1 LKRSLAKTLKSI
13 MRIHNLS
20 YILLLS
26 FLLGGYSTQAQ
37 NISSSVLQ
45 SDNYERA
52 FPEPYYDSIKDEWIH
67 PPYTDPSTGIVYE
80 FQEIYADRDPY
91 MGEYLY
97 CYDDKIEPF
106 GWSSD
111 GKFYYAIHDYGY
123 YEETEGLMPTQYFL
137 VDIATNTLLFYDTI
151 ENKDLLSEHNIKLE
165 PRLKQFPLIINN
177 DSGALL
183 EKINI
188 NNYLNENE
196 SEQKLTFSSTK
207 KGEILIK
214 SSEEIHDVDLG
225 CPDEVKGYFL
235 SPDKKYLIAVFY
247 SNYIIT
253 GAGGDPCEGS
263 IYLKVLDLEKF
274 EAIEKDKS
282 SDEVITRFWNPAHYD
297 ENRITEWL
305 KNGYPYTISIDDLDL
320 IRGSLSLDSLEL
332 LKDQIIID
340 GEGLGDPDD
349 GRRWVTNMAK
359 VYTSLA
365 IISSGDQQSK
375 YFQLA
380 LASSFINYDVNII
393 DFDVDNFM
401 LYDYFSIIKLKLH
414 LELKNAQNP
423 KLTLLKIKEAVDF
436 FDSEKGALLLQNM
449 PEFKPD
455 IDDFKI
461 ILNDYWIDNN
471 IKPVEHEEEVVMTGA
486 DSLIAL
492 LFPNADKD
500 SLVNSIDSEIFSFF
514 KEAKPIFTTSELK
527 KLKKEKRVL
536 YTELNDALANWDGSF
551 NEESWKKQ
559 DPFSDVGIGD
569 AEDGRNFYNDV
580 VGLLNRLAELSFEKE
595 KETYLNMLTNA
606 ETSAIFFNEFSFHIH
621 VLERLLKCQIQNN
634 YSSSNTL
641 EDLKLLYKV
650 SLYEIEYDYEIHE
663 DVKVDIIYL
672 KRLLDLCSSGE
683 INALIT
689 NRNKFPGTD
698 AYELTAHT
706 ESPVYTYP
714 SFQITTVP
722 HKETNGYV
730 ITIKNIE
737 NESAFTIGEEWG
749 LYFQGLIGHYMII
762 DEGTGTMRDLSVY
775 DLQEQKV
782 VFKNG
787 YVGSLEMIEGKIHFL
802 DQVQLQKESEKPECP
817 QELIDIGYGIGYVE
831 KLIYDIDKG
840 KKNRTG
846 EYQCWYFE

>member
-1 LKRSLAKTLKSI
+1 

-26 FLLGGYSTQAQ
+26 FLLGGYAAQAQ
-37 NISSSVLQ
+37 KISSSVLQ
-45 SDNYERA
+45 SDNYQRD
-52 FPEPYYDSIKDEWIH
+52 FPEPYYDSIQKKTIY
-67 PPYTDPSTGIVYE
+67 PPYTDPKTGIVYE

-111 GKFYYAIHDYGY
+111 GKFYYAIHNYGY
-123 YEETEGLMPTQYFL
+123 GEWDPLRGKIEYILIDVKDNKL
-137 VDIATNTLLFYDTI
+137 IHYDTI
-151 ENKDLLSEHNIKLE
+151 ENKSLLSEHNIKLE
-165 PRLKQFPLIINN
+165 ARLKQFPLIINN
-177 DSGALL
+177 DSGTLL
-183 EKINI
+183 EKIDI

-196 SEQKLTFSSTK
+196 SEQKLTFSSIK

-235 SPDKKYLIAVFY
+235 SPDKNYLIAVFY

-305 KNGYPYTISIDDLDL
+305 KNGYPYTISIDYLDL
-320 IRGSLSLDSLEL
+320 INGALSLDSLEL

-380 LASSFINYDVNII
+380 LASSFINYDVNIM

-455 IDDFKI
+455 IDDFNT
-461 ILNDYWIDNN
+461 ILMDLKDYYLYKH
-471 IKPVEHEEEVVMTGA
+471 IKPDEKKILSHLLS
-486 DSLIAL
+486 DLSINKLDHAL
-492 LFPNADKD
+492 HTLHNTDKDWEIIQSFIELLAIKD
-500 SLVNSIDSEIFSFF
+500 SLDLVDEDSIYNS
-514 KEAKPIFTTSELK
+514 
-527 KLKKEKRVL
+527 
-536 YTELNDALANWDGSF
+536 
-551 NEESWKKQ
+551 
-559 DPFSDVGIGD
+559 
-569 AEDGRNFYNDV
+569 
-580 VGLLNRLAELSFEKE
+580 
-595 KETYLNMLTNA
+595 
-606 ETSAIFFNEFSFHIH
+606 
-621 VLERLLKCQIQNN
+621 
-634 YSSSNTL
+634 
-641 EDLKLLYKV
+641 
-650 SLYEIEYDYEIHE
+650 
-663 DVKVDIIYL
+663 
-672 KRLLDLCSSGE
+672 LD
-683 INALIT
+683 
-689 NRNKFPGTD
+689 
-698 AYELTAHT
+698 
-706 ESPVYTYP
+706 
-714 SFQITTVP
+714 
-722 HKETNGYV
+722 
-730 ITIKNIE
+730 IE
-737 NESAFTIGEEWG
+737 NSADEAGYIIGCIN
-749 LYFQGLIGHYMII
+749 FNP
-762 DEGTGTMRDLSVY
+762 V
-775 DLQEQKV
+775 
-782 VFKNG
+782 
-787 YVGSLEMIEGKIHFL
+787 YVGSYQYGWVIDSDFMEYAIKTKGTQDDNFFEVLTAANGEGSLYDNDRFGVWMAGATFVRTWLLGSGNFLNYFKKEAEFFENPSKNLSIDHNKYLKKIIDKIHVDAISYL
-802 DQVQLQKESEKPECP
+802 YYDPRKESHMILEYSKEEVIK
-817 QELIDIGYGIGYVE
+817 ELNQIIEANVLNKIESG
-831 KLIYDIDKG
+831 KLKEHIQDLGNDASEWKDWSLD
-840 KKNRTG
+840 N
-846 EYQCWYFE
+846 E